1 MQQLM
6 ESEEVLNQ
14 MRKFAV
20 LIEKATS
27 KISEQLSSE
36 KQTNK
41 WLYGS
46 EVKELLRISES
57 TLRRMR
63 LENRIPYKKIGRTY
77 QYPSVFFDKVLLNK
91 AKKRYGK
98 EWDDEHE

>member
-1 MQQLM
+1 M
-6 ESEEVLNQ
+6 ETERMFNEMKKLT
-14 MRKFAV
+14 V
-20 LIEKATS
+20 LIENSTS
-27 KISEQLSSE
+27 KISKLLAS
-36 KQTNK
+36 NK
-41 WLYGS
+41 KPNQWLYGS

-77 QYPSVFFDKVLLNK
+77 NYPSIFFEKILLNK

-98 EWDDEHE
+98 EWDDE

>member
-1 MQQLM
+1 M
-6 ESEEVLNQ
+6 ETERMFNEMKKLT
-14 MRKFAV
+14 V
-20 LIEKATS
+20 LIENSTS
-27 KISEQLSSE
+27 KISKLLAS
-36 KQTNK
+36 NK
-41 WLYGS
+41 KPNQWLYGS

-77 QYPSVFFDKVLLNK
+77 NYPSIFFEKVLLNK

-98 EWDDEHE
+98 EWDDE

>member
-1 MQQLM
+1 M
-6 ESEEVLNQ
+6 ETERMFNEMKKLT
-14 MRKFAV
+14 V
-20 LIEKATS
+20 LIENSTS
-27 KISEQLSSE
+27 KISKLLAS
-36 KQTNK
+36 NK
-41 WLYGS
+41 KPNQWLYGS

-77 QYPSVFFDKVLLNK
+77 QYPSIFFDKVLLNK

-98 EWDDEHE
+98 EWDDQ